1 MNNNKRDFICPNCKE
16 VVKNSSKRYE
26 CPNHGHLCKDCVNT
40 FLFKATKC
48 KECDSKVLTYVW
60 DFTKSKWL

>member
-26 CPNHGHLCKDCVNT
+26 CPSHGHFCKNCVNT
-40 FLFKATKC
+40 FIFKATKC
-48 KECDSKVLTYVW
+48 KECDSKVLTYEW